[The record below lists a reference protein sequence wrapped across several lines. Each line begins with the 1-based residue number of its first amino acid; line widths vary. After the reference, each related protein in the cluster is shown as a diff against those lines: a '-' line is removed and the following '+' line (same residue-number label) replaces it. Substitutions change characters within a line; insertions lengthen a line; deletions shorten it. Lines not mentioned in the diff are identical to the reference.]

1 MLRRTWRQV
10 LQRLRPAVPGP
21 LLAPALRPFAAALLA
36 VCLAVTVLLGAWFTH
51 RTRPGRLDAAVDL
64 RIQASLGGHPGI
76 LDVLA
81 GFGGPVLVTVMTVAL
96 VLACLA
102 TRRPRGAALVAVA
115 VPAAGALTE
124 LLLKPLIGRT
134 MRGALSFPSG
144 HSTGAF
150 AVAGACAVLLAG
162 PSRPGMRA
170 AARLLLTLAAYLAAC
185 AVAVAL
191 IGLGIH
197 YFTDTIAGAAVGM
210 AVVLVTAFIL
220 DGLGPP
226 EHLRAAAE
234 GLPPGRP
241 VDRGGWP
248 AHTGRSTG
256 SHIRCSR

>member
-1 MLRRTWRQV
+1 LRC
-10 LQRLRPAVPGP
+10 LRPPVPYP

-51 RTRPGRLDAAVDL
+51 QARPGRLDAAVDR

-81 GFGGPVLVTVMTVAL
+81 GLGDKVPVTVMTVAL
-96 VLACLA
+96 VLICLA

-115 VPAAGALTE
+115 VPTAAALTE

-191 IGLGIH
+191 IGLGAH
-197 YFTDTIAGAAVGM
+197 YLTDTIAGAAVGT
-210 AVVLVTAFIL
+210 AAVLVTAFIL
-220 DGLGPP
+220 DRLGPP
-226 EHLRAAAE
+226 EHLRVAAG

-241 VDRGGWP
+241 VDRGDWP
-248 AHTGRSTG
+248 GHTGQSTG

>member
-1 MLRRTWRQV
+1 MPRRTLRQA
-10 LQRLRPAVPGP
+10 LRRLRPPVPGP
-21 LLAPALRPFAAALLA
+21 LLAPAFRPFAAALLA
-36 VCLAVTVLLGAWFTH
+36 VCLAVTALLGAWFTH
-51 RTRPGRLDAAVDL
+51 QARPGRLDAAVDL
-64 RIQASLGGHPGI
+64 RIHASLGGHPGI
-76 LDVLA
+76 LDGLT
-81 GFGGPVLVTVMTVAL
+81 GLGDPVPVIVMTVAL
-96 VLACLA
+96 VLICLA

-115 VPAAGALTE
+115 VPAAGAVTE

-134 MRGALSFPSG
+134 MRGALTFPSG
-144 HSTGAF
+144 HSTGMF

-162 PSRPGMRA
+162 PSRPRRA

-197 YFTDTIAGAAVGM
+197 YFTDTVAGAAVGT
-210 AVVLVTAFIL
+210 AVVLATAFIL
-220 DGLGPP
+220 DWLGRP

-241 VDRGGWP
+241 VDRGDWP